1 MQSDHSYQMIQF
13 DPAPSGPR
21 WCAMVRAV
29 VIAGLI
35 LLVIAVT
42 FSDGT
47 VMSYADLDQPAIRYN
62 DQTFH
67 DPGAQLNRKLQFGEV
82 HFKFDGPQG
91 YLRSV
96 LDAFDIPIESQLV
109 VFSKTSFQADRINP
123 HNPRSLFF
131 NDSVVV
137 GWVHGGP
144 IIEVAAEDPKQ
155 GMIFYTLSQNP
166 AHKVHLSRDVN
177 CLACHVSYATLGVPG
192 TLMRSVFPEPNGAT
206 VSGSEQYL
214 TEDRSPFAQR
224 WGGWYVTGS
233 TGWMPHMGNS
243 VVNKEGK
250 LQPMSPGQ
258 DSNLESLQ
266 GHFDTTA
273 YLSPYSDVVALM
285 VFEHQMH
292 MMNLFTRAGW
302 DFRRSS
308 YLDEMNSD
316 KAHAATD
323 RVVRQTAR
331 ELVDY
336 MLFVDEAPMTSRV
349 EGTSGFAEKFSS
361 EGPTDHLGRSLR
373 QFDLQHRLMRYP
385 CSYMIYS
392 DAFDALPDET
402 KSAVYE
408 RMWKIL
414 SGQEKEKK
422 YGKLTF
428 ADRKAIVEILRDTK
442 RRLPDYFQPIT
453 R

>member
-1 MQSDHSYQMIQF
+1 ML
-13 DPAPSGPR
+13 
-21 WCAMVRAV
+21 RAV
-29 VIAGLI
+29 LMAGLI
-35 LLVIAVT
+35 LLVVAVT
-42 FSDGT
+42 FGDRE
-47 VMSYADLDQPAIRYN
+47 VMSYTDLDQPAIQYN
-62 DQTFH
+62 TQTLH
-67 DPGAQLNRKLQFGEV
+67 DPGSQLNRKIQFGEV
-82 HFKFDGPQG
+82 HLKFDGPQG

-96 LDAFDIPIESQLV
+96 LDALDVLIQSQLV

-166 AHKVHLSRDVN
+166 ARQVRLSRDVN
-177 CLACHVSYATLGVPG
+177 CLACHVSRESLGVPG
-192 TLMRSVFPEPNGAT
+192 TLMRSVFPEADGAT

-214 TEDRSPFAQR
+214 TDDSSPFAQR

-233 TGWMPHMGNS
+233 TGWMSHMGNS
-243 VVNKEGK
+243 VVNEAGR
-250 LQPMSPGQ
+250 LQPMLPGQ
-258 DSNLESLQ
+258 APTLESLQ
-266 GHFDTTA
+266 GHFDTAA

-292 MMNLFTRAGW
+292 MMNLFTRVGW
-302 DFRRSS
+302 DVRRSL
-308 YLDEMNSD
+308 YRDEMTPD
-316 KAHAATD
+316 KGRAATA
-323 RVVRQTAR
+323 RLVRENAR

-336 MLFVDEAPMTSRV
+336 MLFVDEAPMTSRI
-349 EGTSGFAEKFSS
+349 EGTSGFVERFSS
-361 EGPTDHLGRSLR
+361 EGPTDHQGRSLR
-373 QFDLQHRLMRYP
+373 QFDLRHRLMRYP

-392 DAFDALPDET
+392 DAFDALPDEV

-414 SGQEKEKK
+414 SEQEKEKK

-442 RRLPDYFQPIT
+442 KRLPEYFQPIT